1 MVIKHLVDIFQS
13 VQSIMQLSLH
23 RTSNLIPLIILFFP
37 SDKVQISYSRSS
49 GPGGQNVNCVNTKAE
64 IRFHLSSADW
74 IPEAIRLKLA
84 EQLRN
89 STTKEGHVVVKSD
102 KTRSQQL
109 NLADALDKLRNMI
122 HQAAESLV
130 APQPTSESLEKHRR
144 L

>member
-1 MVIKHLVDIFQS
+1 M
-13 VQSIMQLSLH
+13 
-23 RTSNLIPLIILFFP
+23 
-37 SDKVQISYSRSS
+37 
-49 GPGGQNVNCVNTKAE
+49 NTKAE

-130 APQPTSESLEKHRR
+130 APQPTPESLEKHRR

>member
-1 MVIKHLVDIFQS
+1 MISF
-13 VQSIMQLSLH
+13 
-23 RTSNLIPLIILFFP
+23 LFFL
-37 SDKVQISYSRSS
+37 SDKVQITYSRSS

-89 STTKEGHVVVKSD
+89 STTKEGDVVVKSD

-122 HQAAESLV
+122 YHAAESLV
-130 APQPTSESLEKHRR
+130 VPQSTPESLEKHRR